1 MNLRPKLDCKYVML
15 YLYMWLKE
23 CCHNMITVILW
34 YVCVC
39 VVIDTASLPSTI
51 SSDVPSSAA
60 QPITA
65 PNPGPDLR
73 LSILHFSYT
82 DLSAATFNFT
92 EGLIGHGAFG
102 SVFRANIRGCGHF
115 AIKKLHNVRYNNESQ
130 LEIFVLLHWLIVFI
144 HW

>member
-1 MNLRPKLDCKYVML
+1 ML
-15 YLYMWLKE
+15 SQHDYCYF
-23 CCHNMITVILW
+23 MIHLF
-34 YVCVC
+34 VC

-130 LEIFVLLHWLIVFI
+130 LEILFSCID
-144 HW
+144 